1 MVKTTSDSS
10 DPLRISI
17 QRSVASVVRSGLTL
31 LVVLLRGDGSRTH
44 PCSSAFNVLK
54 GCWWMVFLWT
64 FWTPWQA
71 VATFIQLIQWK
82 LRKLLQADVFI
93 ISYRPPQVLAICKID
108 FDTSLLHI
116 FSSQIHADHADICP
130 DVRVRMGLS
139 ENGVLYPK
147 ISWLKYHISY
157 IFILSIMDI
166 W

>member
-1 MVKTTSDSS
+1 V
-10 DPLRISI
+10 LICI
-17 QRSVASVVRSGLTL
+17 QRSQGVLVDGFSLDILDPVAS
-31 LVVLLRGDGSRTH
+31 RGNIH
-44 PCSSAFNVLK
+44 SAHSV
-54 GCWWMVFLWT
+54 
-64 FWTPWQA
+64 
-71 VATFIQLIQWK
+71 K

-139 ENGVLYPK
+139 GNGVLYPK